1 MVKKILP
8 IFLLSTVLLVL
19 TACSGGDSPAK
30 KLKIG
35 DPAPAFA
42 GTDLN
47 GQPVSLAG
55 YQGKPV
61 ILRFW
66 STDCKFC
73 RADTPIF
80 NQYFEKYKEA
90 GLRVVYINRNSDE
103 ATVRRFVADLEIG
116 FPVLM
121 DKDGAISKQY
131 NIKLE
136 PQTIVLGPGH
146 RILAA
151 ILGGVSEAEL
161 KGLLGEY
168 FTETAEK
175 QQVD

>member
-1 MVKKILP
+1 MLKKILP
-8 IFLLSTVLLVL
+8 IFLLSTVVLVL
-19 TACSGGDSPAK
+19 TACSGGDQAAK

-35 DPAPAFA
+35 DPAPDFS
-42 GTDLN
+42 GTDLS
-47 GQPVSLAG
+47 GQPVSLTG
-55 YQGKPV
+55 YQGQPV

-66 STDCKFC
+66 ATDCKFC

-103 ATVRRFVADLEIG
+103 ATVRQFVVDLEIG
-116 FPVLM
+116 FPVLI
-121 DKDGAISKQY
+121 DKDGTISKRY
-131 NIKLE
+131 NIKVE
-136 PQTIVLGPGH
+136 PQTIIIGPDH

-161 KGLLGEY
+161 KSLLGAY
-168 FTETAEK
+168 LTENTEK
-175 QQVD
+175 Q